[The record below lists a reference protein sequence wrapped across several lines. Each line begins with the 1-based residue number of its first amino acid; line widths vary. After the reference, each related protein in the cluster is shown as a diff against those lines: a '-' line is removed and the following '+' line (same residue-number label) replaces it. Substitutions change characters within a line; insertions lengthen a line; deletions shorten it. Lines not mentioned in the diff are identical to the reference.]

1 MLINSAMMP
10 AYTGRDRSNSAG
22 AKRQRRQRITLA
34 KAFPNFRAIV
44 MASAKTQALLNP
56 RAG

>member
-1 MLINSAMMP
+1 MIP

-22 AKRQRRQRITLA
+22 AKRITLA

-44 MASAKTQALLNP
+44 MVSAKTQALLNP